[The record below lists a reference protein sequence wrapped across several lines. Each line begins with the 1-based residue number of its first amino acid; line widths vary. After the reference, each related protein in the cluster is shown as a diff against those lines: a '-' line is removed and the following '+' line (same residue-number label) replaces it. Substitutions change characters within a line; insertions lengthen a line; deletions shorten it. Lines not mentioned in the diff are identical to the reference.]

1 MELELQDVSPLLA
14 RTLKPTEV
22 PRVTGWV
29 AALRVLLSARY
40 RDQIPAGSE
49 PFFHV
54 QVADAIQ
61 RRLDKPRQMVESE
74 SAGPFSVRWGNLRA
88 WFGPEDLAEMDS
100 VAGFGGARTYRTP
113 APDSQRFNNR
123 MQTKPVPDDE
133 LDVIA
138 NTTLR
143 GSYVPPG

>member
-1 MELELQDVSPLLA
+1 MELSLQDVSPLLA

-22 PRVTGWV
+22 PRVTGWI

-74 SAGPFSVRWGNLRA
+74 SAGPFSVRWGSLKS
-88 WFGPEDLAEMDS
+88 WFSREDLEEMDS

-113 APDSQRFNNR
+113 APDAIRFNNR